1 MAVVRVDLNGRLV
14 SLNCEVVLELR
25 EAATRGAAQSST
37 VRDLS
42 LVLDQAIRTG
52 RVVALQRQELRALAE
67 VLEPIDERDDLVELR
82 DALNRATNTTPD

>member
-1 MAVVRVDLNGRLV
+1 M
-14 SLNCEVVLELR
+14 ELR

-52 RVVALQRQELRALAE
+52 RVVALQRQELLALAE
-67 VLEPIDERDDLVELR
+67 VLEPIDEPEDLVELR